1 MSAGILHNDGRLIF
15 AQMMG
20 VLAAVDRGTN
30 LVLRLFTACAD
41 NPRVNTTSLSA
52 FTEPTGGGYAPIQL
66 PPSSLLVT
74 GTQIVPNSAQ
84 TFTANASGYSGG
96 PILGYL
102 WTTTG
107 ATPRVVASEL
117 FNAGPF
123 NMVAFAT
130 LTITPAINLSL

>member
-30 LVLRLFTACAD
+30 LVLRLFTACAGTRD
-41 NPRVNTTSLSA
+41 NTTTLVA

-66 PPSSLLVT
+66 PPASLLVT
-74 GTQIVPNSAQ
+74 GTQIVPNAAQ

-96 PILGYL
+96 AILGYF

-107 ATPRVVASEL
+107 VTPRVVASEL